1 MWLTGGCNS
10 WYIDERSGRATTLWP
25 DYSHSFQEEIPPL
38 DTAGLPGGVTL
49 TLIEGPTVKD
59 GRVAGKIA
67 LVTGG
72 ARGMGAS
79 HVEILARQGATVV
92 FGDVDV
98 DAGRDVE
105 DRLRDNGLDVRF
117 QRLDVASSQDWTD
130 VVHVV
135 REAGGLHVL
144 INNAGVVDTRGA
156 EDTGEGDWHASSTSI
171 RRASTLALRTLVP
184 VIRDSGV
191 GVDRQRV
198 VGVRV
203 GRRGR
208 LHRVHR
214 VEGAVTLMTKSAAA
228 TYGPDG
234 IRVNSIHP
242 GAIQTPMLEHEL
254 AGLPAGARDGFL
266 EATPLRRF
274 ADPAEVSAC
283 VLFLASDES
292 SFVTGAEL
300 VVDGASHCPPGEVR
314 RVAA

>member
-1 MWLTGGCNS
+1 M
-10 WYIDERSGRATTLWP
+10 
-25 DYSHSFQEEIPPL
+25 
-38 DTAGLPGGVTL
+38 TL

-98 DAGRDVE
+98 DAGRDAE

-156 EDTGEGDWHASSTSI
+156 EDTGEGDWARVI
-171 RRASTLALRTLVP
+171 DVNQKGVYLALRTLVP
-184 VIRDSGV
+184 VIRDSGGGSIVNVSSVYGLV
-191 GVDRQRV
+191 GA
-198 VGVRV
+198 VGYIAYTASK
-203 GRRGR
+203 
-208 LHRVHR
+208 
-214 VEGAVTLMTKSAAA
+214 GAVTLMTKSAAA

-274 ADPAEVSAC
+274 GDPAEVSAC

-300 VVDGASHCPPGEVR
+300 VVDGGLI
-314 RVAA
+314 AAR